1 MANFPKSPIE
11 CVFVLQYVVWN
22 HISGLDIE
30 IHYGVLIL
38 EHY

>member
-1 MANFPKSPIE
+1 MANFPQSPIE
-11 CVFVLQYVVWN
+11 CVYVVWN